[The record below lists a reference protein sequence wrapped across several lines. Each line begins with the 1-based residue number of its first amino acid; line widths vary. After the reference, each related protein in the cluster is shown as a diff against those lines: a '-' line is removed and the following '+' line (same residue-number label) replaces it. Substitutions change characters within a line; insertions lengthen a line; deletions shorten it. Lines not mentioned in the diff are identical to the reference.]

1 MNPWDAI
8 GKNKL
13 DFKNSIIVVAVYFVC
28 LHVRMYGMFVLHP
41 TASLILEDICKGTK
55 TNGDN
60 YKCAYDNEGGGCV
73 LENASVTRYGYYHRE
88 LDKFIYTD

>member
-1 MNPWDAI
+1 
-8 GKNKL
+8 
-13 DFKNSIIVVAVYFVC
+13 
-28 LHVRMYGMFVLHP
+28 MFVLHP

-73 LENASVTRYGYYHRE
+73 LENVSVTRYGYYHRG
-88 LDKFIYTD
+88 LDKVIYTDWQKSTYRRTIVTVSLRF